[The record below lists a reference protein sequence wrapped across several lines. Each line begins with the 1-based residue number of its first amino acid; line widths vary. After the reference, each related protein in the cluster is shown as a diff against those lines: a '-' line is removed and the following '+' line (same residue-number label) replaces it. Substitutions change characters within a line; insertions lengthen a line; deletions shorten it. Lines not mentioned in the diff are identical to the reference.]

1 MVKVILKVLKLDQAN
16 QFYFQNL
23 IQKQLFLDYLEIQ
36 YQQRRALDFLFYR
49 LYLIQLVIMEIILL
63 KQN

>member
-1 MVKVILKVLKLDQAN
+1 MAKVILKVPKLDQAN

-23 IQKQLFLDYLEIQ
+23 IQEQLFLDYLEIQ

>member
-1 MVKVILKVLKLDQAN
+1 MVKVILKVPKLDLAN